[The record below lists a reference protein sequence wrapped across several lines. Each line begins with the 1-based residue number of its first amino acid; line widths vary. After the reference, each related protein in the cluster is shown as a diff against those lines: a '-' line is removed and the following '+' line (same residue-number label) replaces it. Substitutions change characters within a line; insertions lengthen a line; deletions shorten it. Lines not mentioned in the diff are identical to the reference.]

1 MAFKDIMSKVGNVVK
16 GAAGSGMLGPV
27 GMLAGK
33 LFKEGGKVKYSS
45 SKKRKK
51 KGGRRDM
58 FTQQYD

>member
-33 LFKEGGKVKYSS
+33 LFKEGGS